1 MGVEYVG
8 LGRTMKR
15 QGTAVNEAAP
25 PRQTLS
31 ISEVRQR
38 FASLVA
44 EAARGGSRVLVARS
58 GVPVAAIV
66 SPDDLARLERL
77 EEQDRHAWDVLERMR
92 APFRDV
98 PADEIEREADRAVAA
113 VRARRRAEPERAKE
127 TAATA

>member
-1 MGVEYVG
+1 ME
-8 LGRTMKR
+8 R
-15 QGTAVNEAAP
+15 QGSAVNEAAP
-25 PRQTLS
+25 PRQTLT
-31 ISEVRQR
+31 ISEVRRR

-44 EAARGGSRVLVARS
+44 EAARGGSRVLVERS

-77 EEQDRHAWDVLERMR
+77 EEQDRRAWDVLERMR

-113 VRARRRAEPERAKE
+113 ARARRRAERKGAKE